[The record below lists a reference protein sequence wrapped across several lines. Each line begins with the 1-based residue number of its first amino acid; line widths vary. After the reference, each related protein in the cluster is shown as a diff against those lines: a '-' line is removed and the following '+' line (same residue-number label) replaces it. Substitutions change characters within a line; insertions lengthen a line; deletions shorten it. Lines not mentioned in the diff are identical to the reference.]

1 MMFEEKTRYGWKRA
15 AGDMINR
22 LEQTAAALDHAFP
35 HWANGQTG
43 VWTTTPD
50 GDWTGGAWPGML
62 WLAHRMTGD
71 EKFRELARTWCLRLR
86 PRAKLETAFKG
97 FGFYCGAALGQ
108 ILTGDE
114 TGKTIALEAAE
125 SLRHQF
131 DPRLG
136 LIPLGKDA
144 EEHGATGKAF
154 SSIDS
159 LQAVPLLF
167 WAARQTEDDSYR
179 ACAASHT
186 TRVLDIHCR
195 RDGSII
201 QSSELDSRDGSVVRH
216 FTHKGFSDT
225 SVWGRAQA
233 WGMIYSVMAFAR
245 CPSERRWLEQSM
257 AAADWWL
264 ANVPD
269 DLVAFWDFNDPA
281 IPDTPRD
288 TAATAIVSAALLKLA
303 EHAPTAAQR
312 SRYREAA
319 ELTVRA
325 LITNYLTP
333 TYSDDPRPRGM
344 LIGGC
349 FNKRP
354 DSRRHDSALNA
365 ELIFG
370 SYFLFESLQVLSGVI
385 SATDS

>member
-1 MMFEEKTRYGWKRA
+1 MFAETTQTDWNRA
-15 AGDMINR
+15 AGDMIKR
-22 LEQTAAALDHAFP
+22 MEQTAAVLGEAFP
-35 HWANGQTG
+35 HWADGQSG
-43 VWTTTPD
+43 AWTTTPD

-62 WLAHRMTGD
+62 WLAHRMTGE
-71 EKFRELARTWCLRLR
+71 EKFRQLARTWCVRLR

-97 FGFYCGAALGQ
+97 FGFYCGAALGH
-108 ILTGDE
+108 ILAGDE
-114 TGKTIALEAAE
+114 TGKTVALEAVE
-125 SLRHQF
+125 SLRDQF

-136 LIPLGKDA
+136 LIPLGSDA
-144 EEHGATGKAF
+144 EEHGEIGKAF

-159 LQAVPLLF
+159 LQAAPLLF
-167 WAARQTEDDSYR
+167 WAARRTGDDSYR

-186 TRVLDIHCR
+186 TRVLEIHCR
-195 RDGSII
+195 KDGSII

-233 WGMIYSVMAFAR
+233 WGMLYSAMAFAR
-245 CPSERRWLEQSM
+245 CPAETRWLDQSM
-257 AAADWWL
+257 AAADWWI
-264 ANVPD
+264 ANVPG

-281 IPDTPRD
+281 IPDTHRD

-303 EHAPTAAQR
+303 ELAPTAAQR

-319 ELTVRA
+319 ERTVSA
-325 LITNYLTP
+325 LIGGYLTP
-333 TYSDDPRPRGM
+333 TSSTDRRTRGM
-344 LIGGC
+344 LVGGC

-370 SYFLFESLQVLSGVI
+370 SYFLFESLQVLCGVVDAADI
-385 SATDS
+385 